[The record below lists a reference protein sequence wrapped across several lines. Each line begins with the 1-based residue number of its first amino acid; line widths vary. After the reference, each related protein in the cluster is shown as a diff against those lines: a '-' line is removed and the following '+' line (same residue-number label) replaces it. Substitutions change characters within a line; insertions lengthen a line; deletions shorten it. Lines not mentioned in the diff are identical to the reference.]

1 MSPDQRDG
9 YEVLTAAIIA
19 AVVGT
24 IGLFFLVSI
33 GMYEP
38 LQAAPAPEPTTFTA
52 CPDCH
57 TERHPGNG
65 CGKLRGQ
72 AWEDCVQRHFEERVQ
87 PGRER
92 E

>member
-1 MSPDQRDG
+1 MTDSDHRDAN
-9 YEVLTAAIIA
+9 EVLAAAVIAAAIF
-19 AVVGT
+19 AVGMS
-24 IGLFFLVSI
+24 FMYSI

-57 TERHPGNG
+57 TERHPSNG

-72 AWEDCVQRHFEERVQ
+72 EWADCVQRDFE
-87 PGRER
+87 GRAQDGQTP
-92 E
+92 